1 MPHAGEH
8 RDDRR
13 VPPLLEAAA
22 RARALQARQFLAG
35 EDRDGLVGDVR
46 RAAARPSGRAV
57 SSSAAS
63 HLKNCC
69 SARYWLLA

>member
-1 MPHAGEH
+1 LSTATIAVS
-8 RDDRR
+8 RR
-13 VPPLLEAAA
+13 CAKPRPAQA
-22 RARALQARQFLAG
+22 RASRVSS
-35 EDRDGLVGDVR
+35 GLVKTWTSLLLTFGGR
-46 RAAARPSGRAV
+46 SPAIGSGR